1 VARYKLLPN
10 KLSNSHLSALNFWL
24 ATGNRLS
31 EIGYQP
37 ANILCFGG
45 RDQGPLP
52 QMPLSFLSFARKEV
66 ALEAF
71 VPFDLSAA
79 RDSESFGCGS
89 IGFDFGHLVSP
100 IVLIVELT
108 ITWG

>member
-10 KLSNSHLSALNFWL
+10 KLSNSQLSALSFWL
-24 ATGNRLS
+24 TTERLL
-31 EIGYQP
+31 EIRYQP

-45 RDQGPLP
+45 RDEGPLP

-71 VPFDLSAA
+71 VPFDFSAA

-89 IGFDFGHLVSP
+89 IGFDFGHWFLLSF
-100 IVLIVELT
+100 
-108 ITWG
+108 